1 MSDFLI
7 RPAHV
12 DDRDALTTLM
22 DEYIVD
28 FYKRPK
34 QPREKIQ
41 DLIKLLLEH
50 RIGIQ
55 FVAQQN
61 EELVGFAT
69 LYFSFSTLRAGRISV
84 MNDLYLIEGVRGS
97 GAAAKL
103 FDACHH
109 YSKAHGCAF
118 MSWTTASDNKRAQR
132 FYEKMGGITGDWLNY
147 SIE

>member
-1 MSDFLI
+1 MSHILI
-7 RPAHV
+7 RPACS
-12 DDRDALTTLM
+12 DDRDALTDLM

-28 FYKRPK
+28 FYKKSK
-34 QPREKIQ
+34 QPRERIQ
-41 DLIKLLLEH
+41 DLITLLLDH
-50 RIGIQ
+50 RDGIQ

-69 LYFSFSTLRAGRISV
+69 LYYSFSTLRAGKISI
-84 MNDLYLIEGVRGS
+84 MNDLYVIEGARGS
-97 GAAAKL
+97 GVAAKL

-118 MSWTTASDNKRAQR
+118 MSWTTASDNIRAQR
-132 FYEKMGGITGDWLNY
+132 FYEKMGGTTGDWLNY